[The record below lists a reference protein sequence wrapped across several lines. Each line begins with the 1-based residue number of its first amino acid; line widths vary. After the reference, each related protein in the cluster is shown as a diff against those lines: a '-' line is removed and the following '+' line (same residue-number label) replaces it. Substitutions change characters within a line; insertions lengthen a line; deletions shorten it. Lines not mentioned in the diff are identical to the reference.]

1 MGIFGNFGNYGS
13 YGKIGKIGKIG
24 RDGDEEGQAE
34 SCTPNHLN
42 GIFLFFFKK
51 SSKTSVSVVTVVPLA
66 CAVSQLEASV
76 FMTHD
81 CCLIY

>member
-34 SCTPNHLN
+34 ACTPNHLN
-42 GIFLFFFKK
+42 GIFLFWGGIKNGG
-51 SSKTSVSVVTVVPLA
+51 
-66 CAVSQLEASV
+66 
-76 FMTHD
+76 
-81 CCLIY
+81 